1 MSSLI
6 ASQKVM
12 QHYLS
17 ALLTDDGATETSL
30 VEDAKTRELN
40 RLLAQAS
47 PVAKVETKA
56 AAPEP
61 KVAAVITPATEKSAL
76 ASRVTP
82 AADVPVADVGM
93 PVHNRDIPIAE
104 RLAVANEAPPAV
116 IPDSVSKTYRQG
128 RFQALFFN
136 VAGLKLA
143 VPLTELGGIHQLS
156 ETNSLFGKPAW
167 FKGVMLYRQQKIS
180 VVDSARWVMPEK
192 YDQVMQQK
200 LNYQY
205 VIMLGTS
212 NWGLACETL
221 INTFSLEQDEVKWR
235 ETDGKRPWM
244 AGLIKKHMCA
254 LVDVDAMINLLNR
267 GQDINA

>member
-30 VEDAKTRELN
+30 VEDAKTQELN

-47 PVAKVETKA
+47 PLAELAEVKTATAKLAPPVAPARAEVPSVVVPEVEPSSREVPIAQRLGSVA
-56 AAPEP
+56 AAE
-61 KVAAVITPATEKSAL
+61 
-76 ASRVTP
+76 P
-82 AADVPVADVGM
+82 AAT
-93 PVHNRDIPIAE
+93 
-104 RLAVANEAPPAV
+104 
-116 IPDSVSKTYRQG
+116 SSKKDYRQG
-128 RFQALFFN
+128 RFQALFFS

-143 VPLTELGGIHQLS
+143 VPLTELGGIHQLG
-156 ETNSLFGKPAW
+156 EINSLFGKPAW

-192 YDQVMQQK
+192 CDQDLLEK

-205 VIMLGTS
+205 VIMLGNS
-212 NWGLACETL
+212 NWGLSCETL
-221 INTFSLEQDEVKWR
+221 INTVSLEQDEVKWR

-244 AGLIKKHMCA
+244 AGLIKQHMCV
-254 LVDVDAMINLLNR
+254 LVDVEAMINLLNR
-267 GQDINA
+267 GQDIHA

>member
-47 PVAKVETKA
+47 PVATV
-56 AAPEP
+56 APADTP
-61 KVAAVITPATEKSAL
+61 KPAISAPAPVKPQLQTDNRSEAPATIAVQS
-76 ASRVTP
+76 
-82 AADVPVADVGM
+82 
-93 PVHNRDIPIAE
+93 RDIPIAQ
-104 RLAVANEAPPAV
+104 RLGATELTQPV
-116 IPDSVSKTYRQG
+116 VSAKKTETRAYRQG
-128 RFQALFFN
+128 RFQALFFS

-143 VPLTELGGIHQLS
+143 VPLTELGGIHQLGDI
-156 ETNSLFGKPAW
+156 NSLFGKPAW

-192 YDQVMQQK
+192 YDQQLQQK

-212 NWGLACETL
+212 NWGLTCETL

>member
-30 VEDAKTRELN
+30 VEDAKTRDLN

-47 PVAKVETKA
+47 PVV
-56 AAPEP
+56 
-61 KVAAVITPATEKSAL
+61 KVAAPDMPQPLISAPAPVKPQLKTEIHSA
-76 ASRVTP
+76 AP
-82 AADVPVADVGM
+82 ADIAVQS
-93 PVHNRDIPIAE
+93 RDIPIAQ
-104 RLAVANEAPPAV
+104 RLGATELTQPAVAVKKAETRA
-116 IPDSVSKTYRQG
+116 YRQG

-143 VPLTELGGIHQLS
+143 VPLTELGGIHQLG
-156 ETNSLFGKPAW
+156 EINSLFGKPAW

-192 YDQVMQQK
+192 YDHQLQQK

-212 NWGLACETL
+212 NWGLTCETL

>member
-47 PVAKVETKA
+47 PVAKV
-56 AAPEP
+56 AAPD
-61 KVAAVITPATEKSAL
+61 KGKTAISAAVPVKLQLKTDIHSE
-76 ASRVTP
+76 VP
-82 AADVPVADVGM
+82 AAPAVQSRDVP
-93 PVHNRDIPIAE
+93 IAQ
-104 RLAVANEAPPAV
+104 RLGATSVTEPTV
-116 IPDSVSKTYRQG
+116 IAKKTETRAYRQG
-128 RFQALFFN
+128 RFQALFFS

-143 VPLTELGGIHQLS
+143 VPLTELGGIHQLG
-156 ETNSLFGKPAW
+156 EINSLFGKPAW

-192 YDQVMQQK
+192 YDQQLQQK

-212 NWGLACETL
+212 NWGLTCETL

>member
-12 QHYLS
+12 QNYLS

-47 PVAKVETKA
+47 PVAEVAELKSSA
-56 AAPEP
+56 AAVVAPVAVKQQLATAAKAPAEP
-61 KVAAVITPATEKSAL
+61 KVPVQ
-76 ASRVTP
+76 SR
-82 AADVPVADVGM
+82 DVP
-93 PVHNRDIPIAE
+93 IAQ
-104 RLAVANEAPPAV
+104 RLGAVQQLQPALSAEKAS
-116 IPDSVSKTYRQG
+116 IKAYRQG

-143 VPLTELGGIHQLS
+143 VPLTELGGIHQLA
-156 ETNSLFGKPAW
+156 EINSLFGKPAW

-192 YDQVMQQK
+192 YDQQLQQK

-212 NWGLACETL
+212 DWGLTCETL
-221 INTFSLEQDEVKWR
+221 INTFSLEQDDVKWR

>member
-12 QHYLS
+12 QNYLS

-47 PVAKVETKA
+47 PVAEVAELKPSA
-56 AAPEP
+56 ATMVAPVTVKQQLATAVKTPAEP
-61 KVAAVITPATEKSAL
+61 KVPVQ
-76 ASRVTP
+76 SR
-82 AADVPVADVGM
+82 DVP
-93 PVHNRDIPIAE
+93 IAQ
-104 RLAVANEAPPAV
+104 RLGAVQQLQPAL
-116 IPDSVSKTYRQG
+116 SAEKASSKAYRQG

-143 VPLTELGGIHQLS
+143 VPLTELGGIHQLA
-156 ETNSLFGKPAW
+156 EINSLFGKPAW

-192 YDQVMQQK
+192 YNQQLQQK

-212 NWGLACETL
+212 DWGLTCETL
-221 INTFSLEQDEVKWR
+221 INTFSLEQDDVKWR

>member
-30 VEDAKTRELN
+30 IEDAKTRELN
-40 RLLAQAS
+40 RILAQAS
-47 PVAKVETKA
+47 PIAQAEQTIPKAPVVVPAVTEPSLKVQLNPATKA
-56 AAPEP
+56 G
-61 KVAAVITPATEKSAL
+61 VPAQ
-76 ASRVTP
+76 
-82 AADVPVADVGM
+82 
-93 PVHNRDIPIAE
+93 NRDVPIAE
-104 RLAVANEAPPAV
+104 RLGIATTTQPAV
-116 IPDSVSKTYRQG
+116 ISDSVNKSYRQG

-143 VPLTELGGIHQLS
+143 VPLTELGGIHQLG
-156 ETNSLFGKPAW
+156 EVNSLFGKPAW

-205 VIMLGTS
+205 VIMLGNS
-212 NWGLACETL
+212 NWGLMCETL

>member
-30 VEDAKTRELN
+30 VEDAKTQELN

-47 PVAKVETKA
+47 PVAKVPEVSSEQRNIVT
-56 AAPEP
+56 APEQR
-61 KVAAVITPATEKSAL
+61 L
-76 ASRVTP
+76 VTP
-82 AADVPVADVGM
+82 AVAVPRQTA
-93 PVHNRDIPIAE
+93 PVQSRDIPIAE
-104 RLAVANEAPPAV
+104 RLAQADSEPAAALETKK
-116 IPDSVSKTYRQG
+116 DYRQG
-128 RFQALFFN
+128 RFQALFFT

-143 VPLTELGGIHQLS
+143 VPLKDLGGIHQLGDI
-156 ETNSLFGKPAW
+156 NSLFGKPAW
-167 FKGVMLYRQQKIS
+167 FQGVMLYRQQKIN
-180 VVDSARWVMPEK
+180 VVDSACWVMPEK
-192 YDQVMQQK
+192 YDQSLLEK

-205 VIMLGTS
+205 VIMLGAS
-212 NWGLACETL
+212 NWGLSCETL
-221 INTFSLEQDEVKWR
+221 INTVSLEQDEVKWR

-244 AGLIKKHMCA
+244 AGLIKKHMCV
-254 LVDVDAMINLLNR
+254 LIDVDAMINLLNR

>member
-12 QHYLS
+12 QNYLS

-47 PVAKVETKA
+47 PVTEVAELKPSEAAKVV
-56 AAPEP
+56 P
-61 KVAAVITPATEKSAL
+61 AAVKQQLVTAEKTPAESKVPVQ
-76 ASRVTP
+76 SR
-82 AADVPVADVGM
+82 DVP
-93 PVHNRDIPIAE
+93 IAQ
-104 RLAVANEAPPAV
+104 RLGAVQQLQPAL
-116 IPDSVSKTYRQG
+116 SAEKVSSKAYRQG

-143 VPLTELGGIHQLS
+143 VPLTELGGIHQLD
-156 ETNSLFGKPAW
+156 EINSLFGKPAW

-192 YDQVMQQK
+192 YDQQLQQK

-212 NWGLACETL
+212 DWGLTCETL
-221 INTFSLEQDEVKWR
+221 INTFSLEQDDVKWR

>member
-47 PVAKVETKA
+47 PVAKVEAKPV
-56 AAPEP
+56 APEP
-61 KVAAVITPATEKSAL
+61 KVAAVITPAQEKPQLTSQVNPGANV
-76 ASRVTP
+76 SV
-82 AADVPVADVGM
+82 
-93 PVHNRDIPIAE
+93 PVHNREIPIAE
-104 RLAVANEAPPAV
+104 RLALAEETPPAV
-116 IPDSVSKTYRQG
+116 ITDSISKSYRQG

>member
-30 VEDAKTRELN
+30 VEDAKKRELN

-47 PVAKVETKA
+47 PVVAA
-56 AAPEP
+56 AAPEV
-61 KVAAVITPATEKSAL
+61 VAPVANVAPAVSAQL
-76 ASRVTP
+76 KAAIEAKA
-82 AADVPVADVGM
+82 AADVPVRSRDV
-93 PVHNRDIPIAE
+93 PIAE
-104 RLAVANEAPPAV
+104 RLNAAPLAEPA
-116 IPDSVSKTYRQG
+116 SLSKQTEKKAYRQG
-128 RFQALFFN
+128 RFQALFFS

-143 VPLTELGGIHQLS
+143 VPLTELGGIHQLG
-156 ETNSLFGKPAW
+156 EVNSLFGKPAW

-192 YDQVMQQK
+192 YDQQLQQK

-212 NWGLACETL
+212 NWGLSCETL

-254 LVDVDAMINLLNR
+254 LVDVDAMINLLNS

>member
-30 VEDAKTRELN
+30 VEDAKTQELN

-47 PVAKVETKA
+47 PVAKVA
-56 AAPEP
+56 EP
-61 KVAAVITPATEKSAL
+61 KVRQATEMK
-76 ASRVTP
+76 P
-82 AADVPVADVGM
+82 APAVSQPVVQQTM
-93 PVHNRDIPIAE
+93 PAQQPVVQSRDIPIAQ
-104 RLAVANEAPPAV
+104 RLGVPGAAEPAV
-116 IPDSVSKTYRQG
+116 QRAEKDYRQG

-143 VPLTELGGIHQLS
+143 VPLKELGGIHQLGDI
-156 ETNSLFGKPAW
+156 NSLFGKPAW
-167 FKGVMLYRQQKIS
+167 FKGVMLYRQQKIN

-192 YDQVMQQK
+192 YDQNLQQK

-212 NWGLACETL
+212 NWGLSCETL
-221 INTFSLEQDEVKWR
+221 INTVSLEQDEVKWR

-244 AGLIKKHMCA
+244 AGLIKKHMCV
-254 LVDVDAMINLLNR
+254 LVDVEAMINLLNR
-267 GQDINA
+267 GQDIHA